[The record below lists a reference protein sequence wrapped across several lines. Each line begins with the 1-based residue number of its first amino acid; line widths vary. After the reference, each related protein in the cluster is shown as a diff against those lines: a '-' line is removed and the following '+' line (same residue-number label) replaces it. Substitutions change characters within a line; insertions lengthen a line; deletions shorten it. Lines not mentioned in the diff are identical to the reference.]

1 MPVGTA
7 IERKSEFAVF
17 LEQNLDK
24 ELLRFTTAGSVDDG
38 KSTLIGRLLHD
49 SQSLYEDQ
57 LASAQNSRINRSSGP
72 IDFSLITDGLRA
84 EREQGIT
91 IDVGYR
97 YFTTARRKFIIA
109 DTPGHEQYTRNMA
122 TGASTADLA
131 VILIDAEKGLL
142 PQTTRHA
149 YISSLLGISSVVAA
163 INKMDLVEYQEER
176 FQTLEKDFL
185 AVAERLGIA
194 SVQCIPISA
203 LVGDNVVE
211 RSERTPW
218 YAGPTLLEHLETVPV
233 TRPAS
238 IEGLRFPIQYVIR
251 PHANFRGFAGQ
262 LAGGVIHP
270 GDSVIALPS
279 GQQSRVAA
287 IVTYDGHLAEA
298 FGSMS
303 VTLKLEDEID
313 LSRGDMLVS
322 PDSPPHVS
330 QRFRAA
336 IVWMH
341 AQPLKLRQA
350 YVIKQSVRQVRGAV
364 TKIQHR
370 FNVNTLE
377 TESSEGLRINDIA
390 AVELETN
397 SPLFFDSY
405 QQNRTTG
412 SFIVID
418 PLTNAT
424 LGAGMIQDSLTQQE
438 ILTSRESPSAEALI
452 TPLERHRRH
461 AHYPAIILT
470 DSRRALTRGI
480 ECALFAMRFEVMAID
495 ETETPFASARTA
507 WAALHAAGFVVVYH
521 NPKLGSEERAEL
533 RAAAGDR
540 FFDLS
545 EMNLPAGDAEA
556 LEHVV
561 ALTKSLRISGED
573 GNPGKVIG
581 NG

>member
-1 MPVGTA
+1 MSLGMA
-7 IERKSEFAVF
+7 IEPQNEFALF
-17 LEQNLDK
+17 LEQNLNK

-49 SQSLYEDQ
+49 SKTLYEDQ
-57 LASAQNSRINRSSGP
+57 LASAQKSRINRSSGP

-149 YISSLLGISSVVAA
+149 HIAALLGIPTVVAA
-163 INKMDLVEYQEER
+163 INKMDLVGYRQER
-176 FQTLEKDFL
+176 FLTLEKDFL
-185 AVAERLGIA
+185 ALAEKLGIA

-211 RSERTPW
+211 CSERTGW
-218 YAGPTLLEHLETVPV
+218 YAGPALLEHLETVPV
-233 TRPAS
+233 TKAAS
-238 IEGLRFPIQYVIR
+238 TQGIRFPVQYVIR
-251 PHANFRGFAGQ
+251 PDANFRGFAGQ
-262 LAGGVIHP
+262 VAGGVIRP
-270 GDSVIALPS
+270 GDAVIALPS
-279 GQQSRVAA
+279 GQQSRVEA

-298 FGSMS
+298 FAPMS
-303 VTLKLEDEID
+303 VTLKLADEID
-313 LSRGDMLVS
+313 LSRGDMLVA
-322 PDSPPHVS
+322 PDSPPSVS

-341 AQPLKLRQA
+341 AQPLKIRQA
-350 YVIKQSVRQVRGAV
+350 YLIKQGLRQVRGAV
-364 TKIQHR
+364 ARIQHR
-370 FNVNTLE
+370 VNINTLE
-377 TESSEGLRINDIA
+377 TESSERLDINDIA
-390 AVELETN
+390 VVELETN

-405 QQNRTTG
+405 KQNRTTG

-424 LGAGMIQDSLTQQE
+424 MGAGMIQESLTQDDTP
-438 ILTSRESPSAEALI
+438 TSRESPSTEALV
-452 TPLERHRRH
+452 TPLERYRQH

-470 DSRRALTRGI
+470 NSRAALARPIERALFERG
-480 ECALFAMRFEVMAID
+480 FEVMVID
-495 ETETPFASARTA
+495 ETEAPFASARIA

-521 NPKLGSEERAEL
+521 NPKLGSEESAEL

-540 FFDLS
+540 FFDLA
-545 EMNLPAGDAEA
+545 EMNLPAGDAGA
-556 LEHVV
+556 LEHVLSF
-561 ALTKSLRISGED
+561 AKSLRISYED
-573 GNPGKVIG
+573 GNPGR
-581 NG
+581 

>member
-1 MPVGTA
+1 MSLGMA
-7 IERKSEFAVF
+7 IEPQNEFALF
-17 LEQNLDK
+17 LEQNLNK

-49 SQSLYEDQ
+49 SKTLYEDQ
-57 LASAQNSRINRSSGP
+57 LASAQKSRINRSSGP

-149 YISSLLGISSVVAA
+149 HIAALLGIPTVVAA
-163 INKMDLVEYQEER
+163 INKMDLVGYRQQR
-176 FQTLEKDFL
+176 FLTLEKDFL
-185 AVAERLGIA
+185 ALAEKLGIA

-211 RSERTPW
+211 CSERTGW
-218 YAGPTLLEHLETVPV
+218 YAGPALLEHLETVPV
-233 TRPAS
+233 TKTAS
-238 IEGLRFPIQYVIR
+238 TQGIRFPIQHVIR
-251 PHANFRGFAGQ
+251 PDANFRGFAGQ
-262 LAGGVIHP
+262 LAGGVIRP
-270 GDSVIALPS
+270 GDAVIALPS
-279 GQQSRVAA
+279 GQQSRVEA
-287 IVTYDGHLAEA
+287 IVTYDGHLSEA
-298 FGSMS
+298 FVPMS

-313 LSRGDMLVS
+313 LSRGDMLVA
-322 PDSPPHVS
+322 PDSPPSVS

-341 AQPLKLRQA
+341 AQPLKIRQA
-350 YVIKQSVRQVRGAV
+350 YLIKQGVRQVRGAV
-364 TKIQHR
+364 ARIQHR
-370 FNVNTLE
+370 VNINTLE
-377 TESSEGLRINDIA
+377 TESSERLEINDIA
-390 AVELETN
+390 VVEFETN

-405 QQNRTTG
+405 KQNRTTG

-424 LGAGMIQDSLTQQE
+424 VGAGMIQESLTQDD
-438 ILTSRESPSAEALI
+438 TPTRRESPSSKARV
-452 TPLERHRRH
+452 TPLERYRRH

-470 DSRRALTRGI
+470 NSRAALAPRIERALFEMG
-480 ECALFAMRFEVMAID
+480 FEVMVID
-495 ETETPFASARTA
+495 ETEAPFASARSA

-521 NPKLGSEERAEL
+521 NPKLGSQESAEL

-540 FFDLS
+540 FFDLA

-556 LEHVV
+556 LEHV
-561 ALTKSLRISGED
+561 LTFAKSLRISCEA
-573 GNPGKVIG
+573 GNPGR
-581 NG
+581 

>member
-1 MPVGTA
+1 MSLGMA
-7 IERKSEFAVF
+7 IEPPNEFALF
-17 LEQNLDK
+17 LEQNLNK

-49 SQSLYEDQ
+49 SKTLYEDQ
-57 LASAQNSRINRSSGP
+57 LASAQKSRINRSSGP

-149 YISSLLGISSVVAA
+149 HIAALLGIPTVVAA
-163 INKMDLVEYQEER
+163 INKMDLVGYRQAR
-176 FQTLEKDFL
+176 FLTLEKDFL
-185 AVAERLGIA
+185 ALAEKLGIA

-211 RSERTPW
+211 CSERTGW
-218 YAGPTLLEHLETVPV
+218 YAGPALLEHLETVPV
-233 TRPAS
+233 TKAARTQG
-238 IEGLRFPIQYVIR
+238 IRFPVQYVIR
-251 PHANFRGFAGQ
+251 PDANFRGFAGQ
-262 LAGGVIHP
+262 VAGGVIRP
-270 GDSVIALPS
+270 GDAVIALPS
-279 GQQSRVAA
+279 GQQSRVEA

-298 FGSMS
+298 FAPMS

-313 LSRGDMLVS
+313 LSRGDMLVA
-322 PDSPPHVS
+322 PDSPPSVS

-341 AQPLKLRQA
+341 AQPLKIRQA
-350 YVIKQSVRQVRGAV
+350 YLIKQGVRQVRGAV
-364 TKIQHR
+364 ARIQHR
-370 FNVNTLE
+370 VNINTLE
-377 TESSEGLRINDIA
+377 TESSERLEINDIA
-390 AVELETN
+390 VVEFETN

-405 QQNRTTG
+405 KQNRTTG

-424 LGAGMIQDSLTQQE
+424 LGAGMIQESLTQDE
-438 ILTSRESPSAEALI
+438 TPTRRESPGTEALV
-452 TPLERHRRH
+452 TPLERYRRH

-470 DSRRALTRGI
+470 NSRAALARRIERALFEMG
-480 ECALFAMRFEVMAID
+480 FEVMVID
-495 ETETPFASARTA
+495 ETEAPFASPRTA
-507 WAALHAAGFVVVYH
+507 WAALHAAGFIVVYR
-521 NPKLGSEERAEL
+521 NPKLGSEESAEL
-533 RAAAGDR
+533 RAAAGDG
-540 FFDLS
+540 FFDLA
-545 EMNLPAGDAEA
+545 EMNLRAGDTEA
-556 LEHVV
+556 LEH
-561 ALTKSLRISGED
+561 ALTFAKSLRISYED
-573 GNPGKVIG
+573 GNPGR
-581 NG
+581 

>member
-1 MPVGTA
+1 MPAGTA
-7 IERKSEFAVF
+7 IERQSEFALF
-17 LEQNLDK
+17 LEQNLNK

-49 SQSLYEDQ
+49 SKSLYEDQ
-57 LASAQNSRINRSSGP
+57 LASAQKSRINRSSGP
-72 IDFSLITDGLRA
+72 MDFSLITDGLRA

-149 YISSLLGISSVVAA
+149 YIASLLGISSVVAA
-163 INKMDLVEYQEER
+163 INKMDLVEYQEQR

-185 AVAERLGIA
+185 ALSERLGIA

-211 RSERTPW
+211 PSERTPW

-238 IEGLRFPIQYVIR
+238 MQGLRFPIQYVIR
-251 PHANFRGFAGQ
+251 PDANFRGFAGQ
-262 LAGGVIHP
+262 LAGGVIRL
-270 GDSVIALPS
+270 GDAVIALPS
-279 GQQSRVAA
+279 GQQSRVEA

-298 FGSMS
+298 FAPMS

-330 QRFRAA
+330 QRFRAP

-350 YVIKQSVRQVRGAV
+350 YVIKQSVRQVRGTV
-364 TKIQHR
+364 TRIQHR
-370 FNVNTLE
+370 VNIDTLE
-377 TESSEGLRINDIA
+377 TESSEGLQINDIA

-397 SPLFFDSY
+397 SPLFFDAY
-405 QQNRTTG
+405 KQNRTTG

-424 LGAGMIQDSLTQQE
+424 LGAGMIQDNLAQQE

-452 TPLERHRRH
+452 APLERHRRH

-470 DSRRALTRGI
+470 ESRAALARRI
-480 ECALFAMRFEVMAID
+480 EHALFEMGFEVMVID
-495 ETETPFASARTA
+495 DTEAPFASARTA
-507 WAALHAAGFVVVYH
+507 WAALHAAGLVVVYH

-573 GNPGKVIG
+573 GNPGKVI
-581 NG
+581 

>member
-1 MPVGTA
+1 MSLGMA
-7 IERKSEFAVF
+7 IEPQNEFALF
-17 LEQNLDK
+17 LEQNLNK

-49 SQSLYEDQ
+49 SKTLYEDQ
-57 LASAQNSRINRSSGP
+57 LASAQKSRINRSSGP

-149 YISSLLGISSVVAA
+149 HIAALLGIPTVVAA
-163 INKMDLVEYQEER
+163 INKMDLVGYRQER
-176 FQTLEKDFL
+176 FLTLEKEFL
-185 AVAERLGIA
+185 ALAEKLGIA
-194 SVQCIPISA
+194 TVQCIPISA

-211 RSERTPW
+211 CSERTGW
-218 YAGPTLLEHLETVPV
+218 YAGPALLEHLETVPV
-233 TRPAS
+233 TKAAS
-238 IEGLRFPIQYVIR
+238 TQGIRFPVQYVIR
-251 PHANFRGFAGQ
+251 PDANFRGFAGQ
-262 LAGGVIHP
+262 VAGGVIRP
-270 GDSVIALPS
+270 GDAVIALPS
-279 GQQSRVAA
+279 GQQSRVEA

-298 FGSMS
+298 FAPMS
-303 VTLKLEDEID
+303 VTLKLADEID
-313 LSRGDMLVS
+313 LSRGDMLVA
-322 PDSPPHVS
+322 PDSPPSVS

-341 AQPLKLRQA
+341 AQPLKIRQA
-350 YVIKQSVRQVRGAV
+350 YLIKQGVRQVRGAV
-364 TKIQHR
+364 ARIQHR
-370 FNVNTLE
+370 VNINTLE
-377 TESSEGLRINDIA
+377 TESSERLEINDIA
-390 AVELETN
+390 VVELETN

-405 QQNRTTG
+405 KQNRTTG

-424 LGAGMIQDSLTQQE
+424 LGAGMIQESLTQDD
-438 ILTSRESPSAEALI
+438 TPTRRESPSTEALV
-452 TPLERHRRH
+452 TPLERYRH
-461 AHYPAIILT
+461 HEHYPAIILT
-470 DSRRALTRGI
+470 NSRAALARPIERALFERG
-480 ECALFAMRFEVMAID
+480 FEVMVID
-495 ETETPFASARTA
+495 ETEAPFASARIA

-521 NPKLGSEERAEL
+521 NPKLGSEESAEL

-540 FFDLS
+540 FFDLA
-545 EMNLPAGDAEA
+545 EMNLPAGDAGA
-556 LEHVV
+556 LEHV
-561 ALTKSLRISGED
+561 LTFAKSLRISYED
-573 GNPGKVIG
+573 GNPGR
-581 NG
+581 